1 MKLDLGC
8 GQNKREG
15 FFGVDAVK
23 TSVTDA
29 VWDLRRT
36 PWMIGEP
43 IAMLVAVGDVW
54 VGPINPAT
62 GDVNRHKID
71 DDSVDEVF
79 SSHFF
84 EHLSGPER
92 MPFMDEMWRVMKVG
106 AKATI
111 ITPFYSSSRA
121 VQDPTHAW
129 PPVCEASY
137 LYFNKKWRDDNKLDH
152 YPVVADFDFTCG
164 YGIDGEVA
172 LRSED
177 YQRYAVKHYI
187 NSVLDLQVVLTKRA
201 AADVPE

>member
-1 MKLDLGC
+1 VKLDLGC

-15 FFGVDAVK
+15 FIGIDVSGRSSADIVY
-23 TSVTDA
+23 
-29 VWDLRRT
+29 DLRLT
-36 PWMIGEP
+36 PWYIGEP
-43 IAMLVAVGDVW
+43 IAMLFAAGETAGSCA
-54 VGPINPAT
+54 GPVYRRRL
-62 GDVNRHKID
+62 DS
-71 DDSVDEVF
+71 DSVDEVF

-92 MPFMDEMWRVMKVG
+92 MPFMDEMWRVMKPG
-106 AKATI
+106 SKATI

-121 VQDPTHAW
+121 IQDPTHAW

-137 LYFNKKWRDDNKLDH
+137 LYFNKKWREDNKLDH
-152 YPVVADFDFTCG
+152 YPLVCDFDWTCG
-164 YGIDGEVA
+164 YGIDAEVS

>member
-15 FFGVDAVK
+15 FFGIDVSKGSSADVIY
-23 TSVTDA
+23 
-29 VWDLRRT
+29 DLRMT
-36 PWMIGEP
+36 PWLIGQK
-43 IAMLVAVGDVW
+43 LSVAANDSIVEY
-54 VGPINPAT
+54 PRYKLN
-62 GDVNRHKID
+62 

-92 MPFMDEMWRVMKVG
+92 MPFMDEMWRVMKPG

-121 VQDPTHAW
+121 IQDPTHAW

-137 LYFNKKWRDDNKLDH
+137 LYFNKKWRDDNKLSH
-152 YPVVADFDFTCG
+152 YPIVADFDFTLG
-164 YGIDGEVA
+164 YGLDAEVS
-172 LRSED
+172 LRNEEH
-177 YQRYAVKHYI
+177 QRYAVKHYI

-201 AADVPE
+201 AADDVPK

>member
-15 FFGVDAVK
+15 FFGVDIVK
-23 TSVTDA
+23 TDATDV

-36 PWMIGEP
+36 PWQIGELVEVAI
-43 IAMLVAVGDVW
+43 IAAGGGGRW
-54 VGPINPAT
+54 YGPPD
-62 GDVNRHKID
+62 GRCKLE

-92 MPFMDEMWRVMKVG
+92 MPFMNELWRVMKVG

-137 LYFNKKWRDDNKLDH
+137 LYFNKKWRDDNKLSH
-152 YPVVADFDFTCG
+152 YPLVCDFDWTCG
-164 YGIDGEVA
+164 YGIDGEVQ
-172 LRSED
+172 LRSEE
-177 YQRYAVKHYI
+177 YQRFALKHYI

-201 AADVPE
+201 AADGVPG

>member
-15 FFGVDAVK
+15 FFGVDVVETLA
-23 TSVTDA
+23 TDA
-29 VWDLRRT
+29 VWDLRRP
-36 PWMIGEP
+36 PWLIGEE
-43 IAMLVAVGDVW
+43 IVLLVVDGAPVSRSRKKLA
-54 VGPINPAT
+54 N
-62 GDVNRHKID
+62 
-71 DDSVDEVF
+71 DSVDEVF

-92 MPFMDEMWRVMKVG
+92 MPFMDEMWRVMKPG

-137 LYFNKKWRDDNKLDH
+137 LYFNKKWRDDNRLDH
-152 YPVVADFDFTCG
+152 YPIACDFDFTCG

-177 YQRYAVKHYI
+177 YQRFAVKHYI

-201 AADVPE
+201 PADVPNQ